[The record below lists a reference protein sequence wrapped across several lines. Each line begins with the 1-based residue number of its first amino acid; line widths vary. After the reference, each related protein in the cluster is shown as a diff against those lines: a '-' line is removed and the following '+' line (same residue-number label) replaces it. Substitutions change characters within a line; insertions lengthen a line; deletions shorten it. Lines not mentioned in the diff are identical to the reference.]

1 MALRATPTQ
10 SIRTAANARS
20 TPSSTT
26 GPLMHGVA
34 GSILALGADTNR
46 LRACLLE
53 PVNQRYRLLAHRHAP
68 RDIAR
73 PLAAQL
79 AAMAGQLGDIL
90 GRTLW
95 MPDGRGPFMESRDPV
110 GRPAIEHVVGAVT
123 LRPWLRVW
131 LAGLSAQGS
140 LAATEQALAHAP
152 VQIAGQTVL
161 LADAN
166 VGEIAVQLAAAA
178 PDVLL
183 LCGGYE
189 VDEPIIQASMMRLVE
204 LFVSALDRLAP
215 AQHPTVLYA
224 GNQAAAATVEQLWR
238 THVPT
243 IRFQAVDN
251 VLPRPG
257 RVHLAAL
264 VGALN
269 SEHQRLSQRTPDFY
283 KISNWLTG
291 PSPLLSTES
300 AFVRFAQVWMTLQ
313 RLDDLHALLATPERW
328 MHVRLQ
334 QAAGAHDASVRH
346 ASPVAVDEE
355 IELYFARPGQKVAAL
370 AGWPAPRLV
379 SGAWPEALW
388 PRPQNSWWDRT
399 GVLPLLAAV
408 GQISPDA
415 MQQIIEVDIF

>member
-1 MALRATPTQ
+1 MAIRATPTQ
-10 SIRTAANARS
+10 SIRAAANVRPAPGS
-20 TPSSTT
+20 TA
-26 GPLMHGVA
+26 GPLTHGVA

-46 LRACLLE
+46 LCACLLE
-53 PVNQRYRLLAHRHAP
+53 PVNQRYRLLAHRRTP
-68 RDIAR
+68 RDPER

-79 AAMAGQLGDIL
+79 TTMVSHLGDAL

-95 MPDGRGPFMESRDPV
+95 MPDGRGPLMESRDPV

-123 LRPWLRVW
+123 LRPWLSVW

-152 VQIAGQTVL
+152 AQIVGQTVL

-166 VGEIAVQLAAAA
+166 VSEIAVELAAAA

-189 VDEPIIQASMMRLVE
+189 VDEPIIQASMMRLIE

-238 THVPT
+238 TRIPT
-243 IRFQAVDN
+243 VRFQAVDN

-264 VGALN
+264 VDALN
-269 SEHQRLSQRTPDFY
+269 GEHQRLSQRTPDFY

-300 AFVRFAQVWMTLQ
+300 AFVRFARVWMTLQ
-313 RLDDLHALLATPERW
+313 RMDDLHAVLATPERW

-334 QAAGAHDASVRH
+334 QATGAHGAAVRP
-346 ASPVAVDEE
+346 ATPIAVNEE
-355 IELYFARPGQKVAAL
+355 IELYFARPGQQVAAL

-379 SGAWPEALW
+379 SGAWPDARW

-399 GVLPLLAAV
+399 GMVPMLAAV

-415 MQQIIEVDIF
+415 MQQIIEVDVF